1 MQNQKIGVLGYGEI
15 GQAIAKFYKN
25 PLIRDL
31 NINTF
36 EENLDVLHVC
46 LPYLKNF
53 QKIVSDNITKYK
65 PKLVI
70 IHSTIGLG
78 STLSLY
84 KKFGNVVHSPVRGV
98 HPNLYKGIK
107 TFVKYIGADD
117 KRLGLKAAKHLESL
131 GIKKIKVLESSKT
144 SELGKLLD
152 TTYYGVC
159 IAFHD
164 YANKI
169 CAKQKINFSDVMTD
183 FNKTYNEGYKKLGM
197 ANVIRPVLFPP
208 KNSKIGGHCV
218 VPNAEILKSLF
229 GEDPILKSILRHK

>member
-1 MQNQKIGVLGYGEI
+1 MKNQKVGVLGYGEI

-31 NINTF
+31 DINTF

-46 LPYLKNF
+46 LPYLKDF

-65 PKLVI
+65 PNLVI

-107 TFVKYIGADD
+107 TFVKYVGADD

-131 GIKKIKVLESSKT
+131 GIKNVKVLESSKT

-169 CAKQKINFSDVMTD
+169 CTKQKINFADVMTD

-208 KNSKIGGHCV
+208 KNNKIGGHCV

-229 GEDPILKSILRHK
+229 GEDPLLKSILRHK